1 MNPRRRHAAGP
12 ATAKAPE
19 PQAASAAPATAK
31 PRKLSYKEQR
41 ELDALPALIDAL
53 EAEQRE
59 IGAQLGGSE
68 IYQGDPALLVRAQD
82 RYAQI
87 EAELMAALERW
98 ETLGAA

>member
-1 MNPRRRHAAGP
+1 M
-12 ATAKAPE
+12 
-19 PQAASAAPATAK
+19 
-31 PRKLSYKEQR
+31 
-41 ELDALPALIDAL
+41 IDAL

-59 IGAQLGGSE
+59 IGERLGGAE

-98 ETLGAA
+98 ETLGAT